1 MRQRLKFKEGVLVN
15 ILEKLKKVSE
25 LVIRKLDLFFSLLDG
40 HPFVTILLCLLF
52 LSVEFFLATVFRYW
66 GWH

>member
-1 MRQRLKFKEGVLVN
+1 MQVILKFKEGVLMD
-15 ILEKLKKVSE
+15 IWEKLKKVSE
-25 LVIRKLDLFFSLLDG
+25 LVVRKLDLFFSLLDG
-40 HPFVTILLCLLF
+40 HPVVTILLCLLF